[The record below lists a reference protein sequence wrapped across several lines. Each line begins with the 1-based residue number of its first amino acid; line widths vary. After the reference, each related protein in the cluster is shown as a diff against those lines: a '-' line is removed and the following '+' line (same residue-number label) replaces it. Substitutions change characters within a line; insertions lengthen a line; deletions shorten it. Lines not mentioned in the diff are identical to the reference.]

1 MAIVIVSLVAL
12 CLVVASVAV
21 HYEALRLAS
30 AAVPRLRVPPRT
42 RILAVL
48 AVAFVAHLAE
58 IGIFAFAYWAM
69 ELAGGLGHINGA
81 VEGGALDYL
90 YFSAAS
96 FTTLGVGDIVA
107 TGPLRVV
114 AGIEPV
120 AGLVLITWSASFTYL
135 AMERFWQDH
144 R

>member
-1 MAIVIVSLVAL
+1 MAHLIVSLVAL
-12 CLVVASVAV
+12 GLVVATVVV

-30 AAVPRLRVPPRT
+30 AAVPRLRIPPRT
-42 RILAVL
+42 RILAVI
-48 AVAFVAHLAE
+48 AIAFVGHLVE
-58 IGIFAFAYWAM
+58 IGLFGVAYWAM
-69 ELAGGLGHINGA
+69 ETAGGLGHITGA
-81 VEGGALDYL
+81 VEGGALDYF

-96 FTTLGVGDIVA
+96 YTTLGVGDIVA
-107 TGPLRVV
+107 SGPLRVV
-114 AGIEPV
+114 AGIEPL